1 MKAFKTGLVVRDPV
15 SRAARI
21 LLVLGLVFAGTGVAV
36 VLMLGDRFLG
46 IALLVVGAFL
56 MFVPLSRPSLDED

>member
-1 MKAFKTGLVVRDPV
+1 M

-21 LLVLGLVFAGTGVAV
+21 LVVLGLAFAGLGVAV
-36 VLMLGDRFLG
+36 ALVLGDRFLG